1 MKIFN
6 LPRQKGKTMRM
17 LYASEFNNIPILC
30 ATEMFKRY
38 IEEKASNFEIDIPK
52 PMTVRELLK
61 RGSTLPSSV
70 LIDEVDLVLSTLMQ
84 QAFNVK
90 VEAVTITTDEQVR

>member
-17 LYASEFNNIPILC
+17 LYASEFNNAPILC
-30 ATEMFKRY
+30 ATEASKRY
-38 IEEKASNFEIDIPK
+38 IEEKANNLEIDIPK
-52 PMTVRELLK
+52 PITVYELLK
-61 RGSTLPSSV
+61 KGSTPPSFV
-70 LIDEVDLVLSTLMQ
+70 LIDEMDMVLSTLMQ

-90 VEAVTITTDEQVR
+90 VEAVTITTDKQMR